1 MDVDSLAI
9 EKLVHRG
16 FGLGRH
22 ESRVWLVPFTLPG
35 DVVTAGMVRD
45 RGGHVEGEVR
55 KVLEEGPGRTT
66 PPCPWYGRCGGC
78 HLQHADY
85 DTQVR
90 LKIDVL
96 QETLKRTGGVQAPDP
111 EIVTGEP
118 WAWRSRAQFH
128 VSGTTLGFY
137 ARGSRRIVE
146 VEECPLVVPGLSALI
161 PVVRKALGDFR
172 FQGTWDL
179 ELVDGGSKGV
189 VAVARGDGRKIRNL
203 ADGLVGLSG
212 IEGSLAGI
220 RAKRGYRWTQR
231 GLTAVSRTTVDGRGK
246 PASLE
251 SNARCFS
258 QANGS
263 LNLIFARTV
272 MDFAGPVEG
281 RRVLELYA
289 GAGNLTYPLALSG
302 ADVMAVE
309 TDTRSIA
316 AAAQAVRK
324 NRNLKVRTVA
334 GRSEDAV
341 ARAVESGQQYDLVVA
356 DPPRAGMKRLLK
368 DLVRLG
374 PRRLVLCSCEPSS
387 LARDL
392 AQLTLA
398 GYRID
403 RLALVDMFPQTYHME
418 TVVSLRSPR
427 S

>member
-1 MDVDSLAI
+1 
-9 EKLVHRG
+9 
-16 FGLGRH
+16 
-22 ESRVWLVPFTLPG
+22 
-35 DVVTAGMVRD
+35 
-45 RGGHVEGEVR
+45 
-55 KVLEEGPGRTT
+55 
-66 PPCPWYGRCGGC
+66 
-78 HLQHADY
+78 
-85 DTQVR
+85 
-90 LKIDVL
+90 
-96 QETLKRTGGVQAPDP
+96 
-111 EIVTGEP
+111 
-118 WAWRSRAQFH
+118 
-128 VSGTTLGFY
+128 
-137 ARGSRRIVE
+137 
-146 VEECPLVVPGLSALI
+146 
-161 PVVRKALGDFR
+161 
-172 FQGTWDL
+172 
-179 ELVDGGSKGV
+179 
-189 VAVARGDGRKIRNL
+189 
-203 ADGLVGLSG
+203 
-212 IEGSLAGI
+212 
-220 RAKRGYRWTQR
+220 
-231 GLTAVSRTTVDGRGK
+231 
-246 PASLE
+246 
-251 SNARCFS
+251 
-258 QANGS
+258 
-263 LNLIFARTV
+263 